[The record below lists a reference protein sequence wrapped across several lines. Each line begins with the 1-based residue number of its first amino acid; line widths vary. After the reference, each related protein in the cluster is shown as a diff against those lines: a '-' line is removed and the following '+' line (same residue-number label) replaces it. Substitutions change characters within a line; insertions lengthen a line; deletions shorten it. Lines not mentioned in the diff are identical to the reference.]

1 MLQVWPEERAA
12 AEMDRHGQ
20 NLQLLRKQSRQ
31 DYERQGIVESDSWV
45 DGGARVPR
53 RTAGL
58 ERVSGEV
65 MG

>member
-1 MLQVWPEERAA
+1 
-12 AEMDRHGQ
+12 MDRRGQ